1 MAGTIE
7 IGANVEPWGKVAAIG
22 FLQGERYYWFIGKD
36 DVVSMIPAS
45 TAETYEKVR
54 PCPK

>member
-36 DVVSMIPAS
+36 EVVSMIPAS
-45 TAETYEKVR
+45 AAETYEKVR